1 LSPAPGRSPTIT
13 LQLSAREFL
22 SDATDRLIVDVRAP
36 LEFAE
41 GHIPGAINIPVLDD
55 RQREEVGTLYQREG
69 RGVATRT
76 GLQFVQQRLP
86 ELKVR
91 IREVVDS
98 ADPDS
103 DLRINCWRGG
113 MRSRSMAWLAEQ
125 FGQRASVL
133 EGGYKV
139 YRQHVLNV
147 FQQPWNLVVL
157 SGLTGAGKTKQLHHL
172 QRAGQ
177 QVIDLEGL
185 AHHRGSAFGGI
196 GLPPQPTA
204 QQFQNNLADALERFD
219 MGQRIWLEDESQ
231 NIGRVVIHDHFIQ
244 QIRQAPAIFLDV
256 PQAVRAENLAD
267 EYGRLSRD
275 ELKES
280 TLKIAKR
287 FGGQNVQAAL
297 ELLERGDLAGCAGRL
312 LDYYDKT
319 YGVARARQNRPLF
332 HELAT
337 ERPLDAALTAELI
350 EIADQQRWCKAK
362 TSGV

>member
-1 LSPAPGRSPTIT
+1 MSPAPGRSPTIT

-157 SGLTGAGKTKQLHHL
+157 SGLTGAGKTKQLHL
-172 QRAGQ
+172 LRQAGE

-256 PQAVRAENLAD
+256 PQSVRARNLAD
-267 EYGRLSRD
+267 EYGQLSRE
-275 ELKES
+275 ELKQS

-350 EIADQQRWCKAK
+350 EIADQQRWTAAG
-362 TSGV
+362 TM

>member
-1 LSPAPGRSPTIT
+1 MPAH
-13 LQLSAREFL
+13 EFL
-22 SDATDRLIVDVRAP
+22 SDTTDHLIVDVRAP

-41 GHIPGAINIPVLDD
+41 GHIPGAVNLPLLDD
-55 RQREEVGTLYQREG
+55 RQRAEVGTLYQQQG
-69 RGVATRT
+69 RAVATRT
-76 GLQFVQQRLP
+76 GLQAVRQRLP
-86 ELKVR
+86 ELKRDLDRLLARSGDGV
-91 IREVVDS
+91 
-98 ADPDS
+98 

-113 MRSRSMAWLAEQ
+113 LRSRSFAWLAEQ
-125 FGQRASVL
+125 FGHGASVL
-133 EGGYKV
+133 QGGYKA
-139 YRQHVLNV
+139 YRQHVLDL
-147 FQQPWNLVVL
+147 FRTPLPLVVL
-157 SGLTGAGKTKQLHHL
+157 SGMTGAGKTKQLQHL
-172 QRAGQ
+172 QRAGE

-196 GLPPQPTA
+196 GLPPQPTV
-204 QQFQNNLADALERFD
+204 QQFQNNLAAAI
-219 MGQRIWLEDESQ
+219 GQLDTSRRTWIEDESQ
-231 NIGRVVIHDHFIQ
+231 KIGRVVIDRNFVE

-256 PQAVRAENLAD
+256 PQAVRAQNLAD

-332 HELAT
+332 HELVT

-350 EIADQQRWCKAK
+350 EIADQQRWTAAES
-362 TSGV
+362 T